1 MKPTTLHYVMMTK
14 DSITFGRHFY
24 SASTISD
31 SIFGVIHSFM
41 VGLGTTNML
50 HESGTRTFLHKIM
63 AMWQEH
69 FTGLVQSP
77 GVF

>member
-1 MKPTTLHYVMMTK
+1 MKPTTMHYVLTPE
-14 DSITFGRHFY
+14 DSITLGRHFY

-31 SIFGVIHSFM
+31 SIFGVIHSFA
-41 VGLGTTNML
+41 VGLGATNTL

-77 GVF
+77 GEL